1 MNDTEG
7 QPVLPATFAG
17 SSSVPVGEIA
27 QRDLVRCAPDESVAE
42 AARRMHRARCSSV
55 VVVGEDDRPQGIWTE
70 RDALRL
76 DPARM
81 EERDRPMASVM
92 TSPVRSIPGSVSAT
106 EAHGIM
112 TEAGIRH
119 LLVIDDDG
127 RPFGII
133 SQTDLALSHGAE
145 AYLRLREVGT
155 ALGGRPLRLEAEQPL
170 SDATRAMSRAGVAA
184 AVVSWVDGGPPG
196 ILTERDVVRQLTR
209 AAADPSVAEVASRP
223 LLTVD
228 TEESLF
234 RARQMMLEHGIRRLG
249 ITDPESGEVLGLV
262 GFAELLASTQS
273 RLLEELGEALRQ
285 ARDELRLARRQE
297 RRFEE
302 VRKRAPVGLLILDST
317 GVIQDAN
324 PMVGRLLGRDPLALI
339 GCPLADY
346 LPGQPA
352 LYRALDELQAG
363 NDEEL
368 RLELRL
374 EHPTRKD
381 REQWVEVAAS
391 VFREAGDTPH
401 MVSMVLADI
410 SDRAERRALEAEQ
423 RLLATAFHTTHA
435 LLICDPDG
443 RIERVNPA
451 FTETTGYAPEEV
463 IGATPAI
470 LSSGRHDA
478 EFYREM
484 WTRLQAE
491 GRWQGEVWNR
501 RRNGEVYPQWES
513 ITAVYNDAGELEH
526 YVAVFHEITEQ
537 KRLEAELERFA
548 THDRLT
554 EIYNRAKL
562 HALLEQAHAERERYE
577 TAFSLIMFDVDH
589 FKSVNDTWGH
599 LAGDSVL
606 RELADRVRTVLRST
620 DHFARW
626 GGEEFLVLATHTD
639 AEGAWTLAERI
650 RRVVEDKPFE
660 TVGGVTVSLGVAGA
674 ERGESLRRLEERAD
688 QALYRAKRGGRNRGC
703 TA

>member
-1 MNDTEG
+1 M
-7 QPVLPATFAG
+7 
-17 SSSVPVGEIA
+17 PVGEIA

-76 DPARM
+76 
-81 EERDRPMASVM
+81 
-92 TSPVRSIPGSVSAT
+92 
-106 EAHGIM
+106 
-112 TEAGIRH
+112 
-119 LLVIDDDG
+119 
-127 RPFGII
+127 
-133 SQTDLALSHGAE
+133 
-145 AYLRLREVGT
+145 
-155 ALGGRPLRLEAEQPL
+155 
-170 SDATRAMSRAGVAA
+170 
-184 AVVSWVDGGPPG
+184 
-196 ILTERDVVRQLTR
+196 
-209 AAADPSVAEVASRP
+209 
-223 LLTVD
+223 
-228 TEESLF
+228 
-234 RARQMMLEHGIRRLG
+234 
-249 ITDPESGEVLGLV
+249 
-262 GFAELLASTQS
+262 
-273 RLLEELGEALRQ
+273 
-285 ARDELRLARRQE
+285 ARRQE

-302 VRKRAPVGLLILDST
+302 VRKRAPVGLLILDSA
-317 GVIQDAN
+317 GIIQDAN
-324 PMVGRLLGRDPLALI
+324 PMVGRLLGRDPLTLI
-339 GCPLADY
+339 GCPLADH
-346 LPGQPA
+346 LPEQPA

-435 LLICDPDG
+435 LLICDPDR

-491 GRWQGEVWNR
+491 GRWQGEVWHR